1 MAFIAAESSTEQ
13 ANKGIARMIEAEALQ
28 LGLEAFFQ
36 RHVRSWAD
44 PKRDKDLRSF
54 AKEATRDL
62 PDYCSFDAFFA
73 KFEYRFAAW
82 YETGNFEGIAEDPDE
97 E

>member
-1 MAFIAAESSTEQ
+1 MAFIVGESITEQ

-28 LGLEAFFQ
+28 LGLEAFF
-36 RHVRSWAD
+36 RKHVYRWED
-44 PKRDKDLRSF
+44 PKGFEDLRSF
-54 AKEATRDL
+54 AKEATRNL

-73 KFEYRFAAW
+73 KFEYRFAIW
-82 YETGNFEGIAEDPDE
+82 YETGNFEGIVEDPDE